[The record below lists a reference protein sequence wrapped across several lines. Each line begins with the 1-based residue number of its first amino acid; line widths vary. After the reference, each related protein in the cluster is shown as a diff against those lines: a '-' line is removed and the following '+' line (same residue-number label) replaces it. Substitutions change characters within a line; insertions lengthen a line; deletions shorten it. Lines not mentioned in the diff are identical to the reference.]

1 MKVYVSVGL
10 VVVRGV
16 GTGVGRGE
24 VDEMDIGVGDEVGKV
39 FELEVGCKVS
49 SIKKSNMKSMCGLMT
64 VYIEIMRV
72 ILVMKLVEVLIDRRT
87 VMFILKLEAVISK

>member
-24 VDEMDIGVGDEVGKV
+24 VDEMDIGIGDEVGEV
-39 FELEVGCKVS
+39 FEL
-49 SIKKSNMKSMCGLMT
+49 
-64 VYIEIMRV
+64 
-72 ILVMKLVEVLIDRRT
+72 
-87 VMFILKLEAVISK
+87 

>member
-1 MKVYVSVGL
+1 MKVYVNVGL

-24 VDEMDIGVGDEVGKV
+24 VDEMDIGVGDKVGGV

-49 SIKKSNMKSMCGLMT
+49 SIKMSNMKSM
-64 VYIEIMRV
+64 
-72 ILVMKLVEVLIDRRT
+72 
-87 VMFILKLEAVISK
+87 